1 MTDNYEVVVAGGGPV
16 GMWLAAE
23 LRRAGVAVVVL
34 EKRAERPSQ
43 SKALTVYP
51 RTVEMLA
58 MRGLAGPFLAE
69 GAPVPSS
76 HFAILSNRLD
86 FSFLDTR
93 YPFTV
98 PGH

>member
-1 MTDNYEVVVAGGGPV
+1 MTDNYEVVVADGGPV

-51 RTVEMLA
+51 RTA
-58 MRGLAGPFLAE
+58 TGPAATCRWLPEVFGPPYQAH
-69 GAPVPSS
+69 PPP
-76 HFAILSNRLD
+76 R
-86 FSFLDTR
+86 R
-93 YPFTV
+93 
-98 PGH
+98 